1 MISEY
6 PPGTRV
12 RVVGWS
18 FGSGPDDG
26 LLPIGSEH
34 VIDASGDI
42 RDPRSGFRWTPNG
55 VHKVEAAEPEP
66 TPQPAPASARMQYPT
81 GTRLR
86 VVGYSAGV
94 ADFRDLLPIGSE
106 HVVDNFGHISGWIP
120 GFSHKVEVVEPEPT
134 PQPAPASARAL
145 VEHPPGTLVRVVAHS
160 SAAVAAGH
168 PGLLLP
174 IGSEHVVDS
183 RGMIGA
189 SLGRLGVGYIQNCYH
204 KVEAVE
210 PEPAPQPVEATKP
223 TAREIRVGDW
233 VRVLDGA
240 DLEGRPKRRLRLTTR
255 RVMSV
260 GRYVGVSAAGLDH
273 FDSEWFLPHA
283 SVEIVT
289 APEDAVKGAPET
301 WMAEPGLPPRTIQV
315 GDFVLIDASAR
326 DTGGCRRQLRG
337 TVREVLE
344 FDAHSVEVDFKDHP
358 CGRPQA
364 WWIPRAAVSLVAPAG
379 AMVFGP
385 VAETAAET
393 PEPETPADPPE
404 TPPAREIVAITEAA
418 NDAVA
423 EARRAAEK
431 WPPFNSAHEAF
442 ATILEEMDELKAHVW
457 TNQRRRDLPA
467 MRAEAIQV
475 AAMALRFAAGV
486 CTEERGRR

>member
-18 FGSGPDDG
+18 PEAVAAGYSSE

-34 VIDASGDI
+34 VVDDHGKIGATLSLNNDGWRQNRYHS
-42 RDPRSGFRWTPNG
+42 
-55 VHKVEAAEPEP
+55 VEAVEPA
-66 TPQPAPASARMQYPT
+66 PAPASVSKPMQYPT

-120 GFSHKVEVVEPEPT
+120 GFSHKVEAVEPEPT
-134 PQPAPASARAL
+134 PQP
-145 VEHPPGTLVRVVAHS
+145 
-160 SAAVAAGH
+160 
-168 PGLLLP
+168 
-174 IGSEHVVDS
+174 
-183 RGMIGA
+183 
-189 SLGRLGVGYIQNCYH
+189 
-204 KVEAVE
+204 VEA
-210 PEPAPQPVEATKP
+210 AKP

-240 DLEGRPKRRLRLTTR
+240 DLDGRPKGRLHGTTR

-260 GRYVGVSAAGLDH
+260 GRYVGVSADGFKH
-273 FDSEWFLPHA
+273 FNSEWFLPHA

-301 WMAEPGLPPRTIQV
+301 WMAEPGARPREIQV
-315 GDFVLIDASAR
+315 GDWVLIDAHAKHTWGSEEL
-326 DTGGCRRQLRG
+326 LRG
-337 TVREVLE
+337 TVREVV
-344 FDAHSVEVDFKDHP
+344 AVEDLAVRVHFRDHP
-358 CGRPQA
+358 LCA
-364 WWIPRAAVSLVAPAG
+364 TNWDIPRSAVSLVAPPG
-379 AMVFGP
+379 AMMFGP
-385 VAETAAET
+385 VSTPAPAPDAPDQT
-393 PEPETPADPPE
+393 PEQPPDPEIA
-404 TPPAREIVAITEAA
+404 AITEAA
-418 NDAVA
+418 HDAVA
-423 EARRAAEK
+423 EARRAVEK